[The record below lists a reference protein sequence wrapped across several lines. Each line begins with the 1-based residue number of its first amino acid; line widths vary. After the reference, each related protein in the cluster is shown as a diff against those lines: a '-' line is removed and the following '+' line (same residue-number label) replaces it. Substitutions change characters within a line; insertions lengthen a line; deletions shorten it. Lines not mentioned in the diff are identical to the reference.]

1 MAAGEATFKS
11 NVLVREEKG
20 FAGIPFKRI
29 MLGFMVGALAYMFT
43 RFVAGNLSVFLGVG
57 AAVLAIVMT
66 APGGGIVLWQRLL
79 YRLRGRL
86 IMAQIQSPA
95 STLASLGKFLELHT
109 DALVFSGEDLFKL
122 PEDDKAELVDWSE
135 WQTFTEVSE
144 AIRGEGVQIVEGPQA
159 LRLPAGEKTGATP

>member
-29 MLGFMVGALAYMFT
+29 MLGFMVGALVYMFT
-43 RFVAGNLSVFLGVG
+43 RFVTGNLSVFLGVA
-57 AAVLAIVMT
+57 AAVAAIFLT
-66 APGGGIVLWQRLL
+66 APGGGITLWQRLL

-95 STLASLGKFLELHT
+95 STLASLGKFLELH
-109 DALVFSGEDLFKL
+109 
-122 PEDDKAELVDWSE
+122 
-135 WQTFTEVSE
+135 
-144 AIRGEGVQIVEGPQA
+144 
-159 LRLPAGEKTGATP
+159 